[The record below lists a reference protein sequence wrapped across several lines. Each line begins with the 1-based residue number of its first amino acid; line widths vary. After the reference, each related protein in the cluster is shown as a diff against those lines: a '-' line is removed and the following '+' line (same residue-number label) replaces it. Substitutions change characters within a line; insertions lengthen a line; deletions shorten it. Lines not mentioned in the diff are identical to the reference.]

1 MGKFVVKQYI
11 LKTGIKRKTELTYT
25 IQEINDID
33 FSKMDGKAVLN
44 RAIKLIV
51 S

>member
-33 FSKMDGKAVLN
+33 FSLQKYPSKDSSQVTK
-44 RAIKLIV
+44 
-51 S
+51 